1 MSTTRAPH
9 AYCLFLFA
17 SGLFLQACGE
27 KTAAS
32 SATATM
38 PPPIAVGACS
48 HPDTIATVTR
58 LFVDNAGGGPFMS
71 DPESVA
77 AARRAFHDGTA
88 ALSVE
93 AIRTV
98 SRDQS
103 LGRSEC
109 NAQMR
114 LGVAPGTFE
123 RLTKNVIFAATIGSA
138 GWKRD
143 GQTLSVVSHLAY
155 SSQFTDDRKH
165 VYIQL
170 DGANALIQGAALLAV
185 ASSVA
190 KSEGPP
196 PAAPAA
202 PSTTPATSIS
212 ESDVG
217 CSSIDTKTNAGLMEC
232 EERKF
237 MAADATLN
245 VAYKAAMT
253 RLEPERQVALRAE
266 QRTWV
271 AGRDS
276 GCQQDEERAGIGGTA
291 ATLNIIGCRAT
302 RTDER
307 TAKVKAFQ

>member
-9 AYCLFLFA
+9 AYCLVLFA
-17 SGLFLQACGE
+17 SGLCLQACGE
-27 KTAAS
+27 KPAGS

-48 HPDTIATVTR
+48 HPDTIASVSR
-58 LFVDNAGGGPFMS
+58 LFVDNADGGPFMS

-77 AARRAFHDGTA
+77 AARRAFQDGTA

-103 LGRSEC
+103 VGRSEC

-143 GQTLSVVSHLAY
+143 GQTLSVISDLAY
-155 SSQFTDDRKH
+155 SSQLTDDRKQ

-170 DGANALIQGAALLAV
+170 EGANALIQGAALLAV

-190 KSEGPP
+190 KSDGASPG
-196 PAAPAA
+196 APAA
-202 PSTTPATSIS
+202 RSRASVTSSS
-212 ESDVG
+212 ESDEACNG
-217 CSSIDTKTNAGLMEC
+217 IDMQTNAGLMEC
-232 EERKF
+232 AERKF
-237 MAADATLN
+237 MAADAALN

-253 RLEPERQVALRAE
+253 RLASAQQATLRAE

-276 GCQQDEERAGIGGTA
+276 GCQRDEERAGIGGTA

-302 RTDER
+302 RTVER
-307 TAKVKAFQ
+307 TAKVEAFQ